1 MKISKKKGVVA
12 ATAALALLVVL
23 AQSGQA
29 AAAEWEPREKIA
41 FVTHSS
47 PGNSIDI
54 FLRTIT
60 DIWIKHNFSP
70 RGVSVEN
77 MVGSGGEKARRY
89 VAVQNRGN
97 AHLIFGFTPQMM
109 IAPIRMRSDISV
121 ASFTSIALMTDEPTV
136 LYVNAGAPFRSV
148 KDLIDA
154 ARQKPNSILQGGGS
168 YGGPTSLMGRMM
180 AQEAGVEIAYT
191 PFKNSGE
198 SVVALLGGH
207 VHFVLEQPSEVEEHI
222 KAGKLRALATS
233 ISLVRY
239 PDVPTFG
246 SVGMKFRQ
254 LKRFRGVMA
263 PPGIPAEAVD
273 FYIRTLEK
281 TRATPEWK
289 DYVRKFGVTEQWI
302 AGKELATFLQ
312 DEEKVYRKLMTELG
326 MLKK

>member
-1 MKISKKKGVVA
+1 MRIWKKKGVFA
-12 ATAALALLVVL
+12 ATAALALMVLL
-23 AQSGQA
+23 AQTGQA
-29 AAAEWEPREKIA
+29 AAAEWEPKEKIA
-41 FVTHSS
+41 FVTHAS

-54 FLRTIT
+54 YLRMIA
-60 DIWIKHNFSP
+60 DIWIRHKFSP
-70 RGVSVEN
+70 HGISVEN
-77 MVGSGGEKARRY
+77 MIGSGGEKARRY

-97 AHLIFGFTPQMM
+97 AYLIFGFTPQMM

-121 ASFTSIALMTDEPTV
+121 TSFTSIALMTDEPTV

-180 AQEAGVEIAYT
+180 AEEAKVEIAYT
-191 PFKNSGE
+191 PFKTSGE

-233 ISLVRY
+233 IPLAQY

-246 SVGMKFRQ
+246 SLGMKFRQ

-273 FYIRTLEK
+273 YYIRTLEK
-281 TRATPEWK
+281 IRATPEWK

-302 AGKELATFLQ
+302 AGKDLAVFLQ
-312 DEEKVYRKLMTELG
+312 DEEKVYRKLMAELG

>member
-12 ATAALALLVVL
+12 ATAALALFVVA
-23 AQSGQA
+23 AQLGQA
-29 AAAEWEPREKIA
+29 AAADWEPKEKIA

-54 FLRTIT
+54 YLRTIA
-60 DIWIKHNFSP
+60 DIWIKHKFAP
-70 RGVSVEN
+70 HGVSIEN
-77 MVGSGGEKARRY
+77 MVGSGGEKARRF

-97 AHLIFGFTPQMM
+97 AYLIFGFTPQMM

-121 ASFTSIALMTDEPTV
+121 ASFTSLALMTDEPTV
-136 LYVNAGAPFRSV
+136 MYVNAGSPFKSV
-148 KDLIDA
+148 KDLIEA
-154 ARQKPNSILQGGGS
+154 ARQKPNGILQGGGS

-180 AQEAGVEIAYT
+180 AEEAKVEIAYT
-191 PFKNSGE
+191 PFKSSGE

-233 ISLVRY
+233 IPLARY
-239 PDVPTFG
+239 PDVPTFA

-263 PPGIPAEAVD
+263 PPGIPPEVVD

-289 DYVRKFGVTEQWI
+289 DYVKKFGVTEEWI
-302 AGKELATFLQ
+302 SGKDLATFLQ
-312 DEEKVYRKLMTELG
+312 DEENVYRKLMTELG